1 VVERLRRF
9 MASLQATEAHTS
21 PEAGDPRLRG
31 RTYAVPFEQVW
42 QAALRLADGGLGGWV
57 LVSADDQAGVINAE
71 AANALLRRTDD
82 VEVRI
87 LLDADAQTRVDA
99 RSVSR
104 VEKAD
109 LGANA
114 RRLVRFFDGL
124 DRALGLA
131 G

>member
-1 VVERLRRF
+1 
-9 MASLQATEAHTS
+9 
-21 PEAGDPRLRG
+21 
-31 RTYAVPFEQVW
+31 
-42 QAALRLADGGLGGWV
+42 
-57 LVSADDQAGVINAE
+57 
-71 AANALLRRTDD
+71 